1 MPVSIMSSQ
10 LFMNAFN
17 TGDFTGWPEF
27 VRFDDGTQ
35 GSILPLSVKGTTR
48 NVYSI
53 IAKSD
58 DPESRCVFLL
68 EVKQMRDELQHLQ
81 NRFPIKDA
89 FFNDEAGQERLGIEI
104 DYGEHIVIDAVAR
117 PAMKLEGME
126 PPDQDPNEEDC
137 DDPPMDAYEGT
148 SFLSRMAEKTK
159 LRRLSRENTRHA
171 RENMPPQD
179 RTRIKL

>member
-27 VRFDDGTQ
+27 MRFDDGTQ

-89 FFNDEAGQERLGIEI
+89 FFNDETGQERL
-104 DYGEHIVIDAVAR
+104 DV
-117 PAMKLEGME
+117 
-126 PPDQDPNEEDC
+126 C
-137 DDPPMDAYEGT
+137 DELLLDSYVVS
-148 SFLSRMAEKTK
+148 SFLSRMSEKTI
-159 LRRLSRENTRHA
+159 LRRLSRVNTRHA
-171 RENMPPQD
+171 R
-179 RTRIKL
+179 